1 VERVSFTDTYGIA
14 VLAVDRPPANALDL
28 ELLRDLVAAV
38 QRVEVDPPRAL
49 V

>member
-1 VERVSFTDTYGIA
+1 MAFA